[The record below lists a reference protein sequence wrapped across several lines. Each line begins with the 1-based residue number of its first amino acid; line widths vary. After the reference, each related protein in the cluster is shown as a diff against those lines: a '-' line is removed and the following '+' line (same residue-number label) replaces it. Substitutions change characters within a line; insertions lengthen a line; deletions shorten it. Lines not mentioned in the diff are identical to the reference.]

1 MDFWKFFLQKE
12 GDQAWLPL
20 EASNVEIL
28 EGRYQLIAQTQAI
41 GQSLA
46 IQIKHQFET
55 NDVVMENRQQLVQT
69 VAESGKVQILKDM
82 YLGLGDWEISC
93 TPAPASS
100 LEDRNNSTPNFT
112 LQIQVLPQDFD
123 LFDDWEFIES
133 QLHADA
139 SLLLPEPILTE
150 FDLTAPILLE
160 PVIPS
165 SLSMESA
172 PLPSNIPAAIG
183 HIPAPGTE
191 PPMPTAAE
199 LEAMVENRPAA
210 TAPMAPAEAAAQP
223 QRAVEVVAEVAVE
236 SEPIKPEPIE
246 PEPVEPVIAS
256 PLPLRLPAAL
266 EINAA
271 IQAQL
276 ATQVERNGIDLP
288 VLPKTGRSILL
299 TTSQGMPLP
308 PPLLH
313 PPTGNPP
320 KTIELPTF
328 PVLKA
333 MTLANQQEREA
344 ALQRLCLIAV
354 AMSQQKMASV
364 QVASEEATSPVFGE
378 RFRQTLNHLV
388 VNQS

>member
-20 EASNVEIL
+20 EDPNVEIL

-69 VAESGKVQILKDM
+69 VTESGKVHILKDM

-100 LEDRNNSTPNFT
+100 LENRTNSIPSFT

-133 QLHADA
+133 QLHLDP
-139 SLLLPEPILTE
+139 SLSLPEPILTE

-160 PVIPS
+160 PVISP
-165 SLSMESA
+165 LHPTEFA
-172 PLPSNIPAAIG
+172 PLPLEMPAGSG
-183 HIPAPGTE
+183 HVPEASTE
-191 PPMPTAAE
+191 PPMLTSE
-199 LEAMVENRPAA
+199 EVVMDENRSAA
-210 TAPMAPAEAAAQP
+210 ITSMASAEVTAQP
-223 QRAVEVVAEVAVE
+223 QSLAEGGVAVSVE
-236 SEPIKPEPIE
+236 SESIQPQPVQPQ
-246 PEPVEPVIAS
+246 PVEPVVAS

-288 VLPKTGRSILL
+288 VLPKTGQSILL
-299 TTSQGMPLP
+299 TTSQGIPLP
-308 PPLLH
+308 PPLIHL
-313 PPTGNPP
+313 PTGDQP

-328 PVLKA
+328 PALKA

-354 AMSQQKMASV
+354 AMSQQKIASA
-364 QVASEEATSPVFGE
+364 QAASEEATSPVFGE